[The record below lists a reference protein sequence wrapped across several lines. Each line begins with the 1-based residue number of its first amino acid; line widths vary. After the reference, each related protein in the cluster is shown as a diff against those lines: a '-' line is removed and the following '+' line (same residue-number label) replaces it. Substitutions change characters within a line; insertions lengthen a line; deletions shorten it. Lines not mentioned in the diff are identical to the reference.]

1 MANEAKIARALIS
14 VTDKTGVVE
23 FARSLQDTYGVE
35 IISTG
40 GTARALEEGGVTVVP
55 IEEYTGFPEMMDGR
69 VKTLHP
75 MVHGGLLARRDSEQH
90 MAEAAEH
97 GIGMIDMVVVNLYEF
112 EKTVAKPDV
121 TFADAIEHI
130 DIGGPSMLRSA
141 AKNADSVTVVSDPS
155 DYEAILAEMAEHDG
169 ATTLETRRRLQVK
182 VYTTTAAYDGAIST
196 WLAAQASGSA
206 DAALTADGEFA
217 APATMGMKLEKAQD
231 LRYGENPQQA
241 AAVYR
246 FDAANAPLFSSAAPL
261 VGAEQLQ
268 GKPRSY
274 NNFLDAEAAWN
285 AVREFDEPG
294 VIILKH
300 QNPCGSAVAGDVT
313 EAYDRAFACDP
324 KSAFGGIVAV
334 NREVPLSLVEH
345 FADRDKLFVEVLIA
359 PSFSPE
365 ALERLAKRPNL
376 RVLATGGASGHAK
389 LEMRTVDGGMLVQ
402 RVDTVDEDPAT
413 FTFPTERKPTD
424 AEMRD
429 LMFAWKVCKTVKS
442 NAILIAKNE
451 MGIGMGPG
459 TFTFPTERKPTDA
472 EMRDLMFAWKVCK
485 TVKSNAILI
494 AKNEMGI
501 GMGPGQP
508 NRVDSAL
515 LACQRADEVCERLGQ
530 EAGGYACASD
540 AFFPFRDNVDTL
552 AAHGVTA
559 IIQPGGSVRDE
570 ESIDACNEHGIAMVF
585 TGTRHFRH

>member
-1 MANEAKIARALIS
+1 MGTDRKIARALIS

-23 FARSLQDTYGVE
+23 FARALAEKHGVE

-40 GTARALEEGGVTVVP
+40 GTARVLVEAGVPVTP
-55 IEEYTGFPEMMDGR
+55 IEDFTGFPEMMDGR
-69 VKTLHP
+69 VKTLQP
-75 MVHGGLLARRDSEQH
+75 KVHGGLLARRDSEQH

-97 GIGMIDMVVVNLYEF
+97 GIELIDLVCVNLYEF
-112 EKTVAKPDV
+112 EKTVASPDV

-141 AKNADSVTVVSDPS
+141 AKNADSVTVVSDPA
-155 DYEAILAEMAEHDG
+155 DYDAVLAEMDANDG

-182 VYTTTAAYDGAIST
+182 VYATTAAYDGAIST
-196 WLAAQASGSA
+196 WLAAQAEA
-206 DAALTADGEFA
+206 QT
-217 APATMGMKLEKAQD
+217 APATGEFVPPATLELHLEKAQD
-231 LRYGENPQQA
+231 LRYGENPHQA

-246 FDAANAPLFSSAAPL
+246 FADGFSELGSSAAPL

-268 GKPRSY
+268 GKPLSY
-274 NNFLDAEAAWN
+274 NNYLDAEAAWN
-285 AVREFDEPG
+285 AVRELDEPG
-294 VIILKH
+294 VVILKH
-300 QNPCGSAVAGDVT
+300 QNPCGSAVASDVT

-359 PSFSPE
+359 PSFAPD

-376 RVLATGGASGHAK
+376 RVLATGGADGHAK
-389 LEMRTVDGGMLVQ
+389 VEMRTIDGGMLVQ
-402 RVDTVDEDPAT
+402 CVDTVEEDPAT
-413 FTFPTERKPTD
+413 FTIPTERVPSD
-424 AEMRD
+424 E
-429 LMFAWKVCKTVKS
+429 
-442 NAILIAKNE
+442 
-451 MGIGMGPG
+451 
-459 TFTFPTERKPTDA
+459 

-530 EAGGYACASD
+530 ERGGYACASD

-559 IIQPGGSVRDE
+559 IIQPGGSVRDQ